1 MVMLYSLALSAV
13 LSHEVS
19 SVRVYFFSFKKI
31 EDQHVKVTM
40 LYVESIK
47 F

>member
-19 SVRVYFFSFKKI
+19 SVRVYFFLLKKL
-31 EDQHVKVTM
+31 KTNM
-40 LYVESIK
+40 LWWL
-47 F
+47 FCMLNL